1 MVPAL
6 DATAGG
12 PSAQA
17 ARLML
22 HAVQRYVCL
31 AQLRLLLQQATLPP
45 APPGLIPVPEGKTPD
60 LREGATVE
68 LFSRLTCT
76 VAFAR
81 GQERNVLFDIKGL
94 PQQQGRTGVQDPDE
108 LEGLSGPPPTPAEIA
123 AAAPVV
129 VVADAGRPMVQG
141 PGVPYCGPGARVYTK
156 CVLVNMSPGCRVGA
170 VGGAVAG
177 CGCNGRSAARSV
189 AARACAAASAGP
201 AQSREGTP
209 CALLIGECARPCAD
223 EPCWQRVEQLGTAA
237 GGWALGACVS
247 QPRAGVARQAVAG
260 PAHGAASCFL
270 L

>member
-31 AQLRLLLQQATLPP
+31 AQLRLLLEEGSLPQ
-45 APPGLIPVPEGKTPD
+45 APPGLTPLPDGKPSD
-60 LREGATVE
+60 LREGATIE

-94 PQQQGRTGVQDPDE
+94 PQQQGRAGVQDPDE
-108 LEGLSGPPPTPAEIA
+108 LEGLSGPPPTAAEIA

-129 VVADAGRPMVQG
+129 VVADAGRPMVQS
-141 PGVPYCGPGARVYTK
+141 PGVPYCGPGGLWMYSVIRAIITVA
-156 CVLVNMSPGCRVGA
+156 PRVGA
-170 VGGAVAG
+170 VGGAVVG
-177 CGCNGRSAARSV
+177 FRCDG
-189 AARACAAASAGP
+189 
-201 AQSREGTP
+201 
-209 CALLIGECARPCAD
+209 
-223 EPCWQRVEQLGTAA
+223 
-237 GGWALGACVS
+237 
-247 QPRAGVARQAVAG
+247 
-260 PAHGAASCFL
+260 
-270 L
+270 